1 MLENVQIQVAA
12 VPDRQI
18 RATVRGR
25 GVQVVPWLPGLDIT
39 QVVQGPVEE
48 FRPDL

>member
-1 MLENVQIQVAA
+1 VQVNTVGDQ
-12 VPDRQI
+12 QI
-18 RATVRGR
+18 RATVTGR
-25 GVQVVPWLPGLDIT
+25 GIQVVPWMPGMNIT